1 MSLLLLCVCL
11 GLLSTK
17 SPRHI
22 PSTQSRVSHAE
33 GSNCLEARPK
43 APSPHPT
50 IPTNSHPSGTP
61 FPIRLKREDRSNS
74 RHKNIQRRTN
84 VNWHGCASL
93 SQHVS
98 IACSIKTL
106 QRCQKLTSATV
117 AITALNIP
125 MIRFHP
131 IAMPL
136 PVPRCALGSTSG
148 VYAYNVP

>member
-1 MSLLLLCVCL
+1 VSRTTLYQESETHSIYPITGFACGRFQLL
-11 GLLSTK
+11 GST
-17 SPRHI
+17 S
-22 PSTQSRVSHAE
+22 QSSITPP
-33 GSNCLEARPK
+33 N
-43 APSPHPT
+43 HP
-50 IPTNSHPSGTP
+50 NQLHPSGTP